1 MSNSCYDRCVYNTKR
16 LYAISVSLLQ
26 IDHTRVLKF
35 IDVLLFDKITW
46 KSVCSTWGLRFALK
60 MARGS
65 RASAIKHGKQIVEV
79 SEYLSGKRSQLVKSR
94 ENCCFTWIFN

>member
-16 LYAISVSLLQ
+16 FYAISVSLLQ

-46 KSVCSTWGLRFALK
+46 KSVCST
-60 MARGS
+60 
-65 RASAIKHGKQIVEV
+65 
-79 SEYLSGKRSQLVKSR
+79 
-94 ENCCFTWIFN
+94 

>member
-1 MSNSCYDRCVYNTKR
+1 MSNSCYDRCVYNTKS

-46 KSVCSTWGLRFALK
+46 KSVCST
-60 MARGS
+60 
-65 RASAIKHGKQIVEV
+65 
-79 SEYLSGKRSQLVKSR
+79 
-94 ENCCFTWIFN
+94 